1 MGFADAVIILIVLAA
16 IVAAVTYIIK
26 AKKRGIKCIGCSAA
40 ESCGSKGNPS
50 ESCSCGQNVDEIV
63 QLIKNEIKTNKK

>member
-16 IVAAVTYIIK
+16 MAAAVTYIIK
-26 AKKRGIKCIGCSAA
+26 AKKRGVKCIGCSAA

-50 ESCSCGQNVDEIV
+50 ASCSCSQNADEIV
-63 QLIKNEIKTNKK
+63 KLIKSEIKTNKK